1 MSEETNQEPTA
12 EEILAYKNN
21 MLKFY
26 KEQIPFLES
35 QKKYE
40 TLKADIEEAKYRQL
54 ENRVKYIQLQ
64 LSVQEKQEED
74 GKSESDK

>member
-1 MSEETNQEPTA
+1 MSEQTNQEPTA

-26 KEQIPFLES
+26 EEQMPFLES

-54 ENRVKYIQLQ
+54 ENRLKFIQLQ
-64 LSVQEKQEED
+64 LSVQEKPEED
-74 GKSESDK
+74 GNSESDK

>member
-1 MSEETNQEPTA
+1 MSENTNQEPTA

-26 KEQIPFLES
+26 KDQIPFLES

-74 GKSESDK
+74 GNSESDK

>member
-1 MSEETNQEPTA
+1 MSEETNQEPTT

-26 KEQIPFLES
+26 KDQIPFLES

-74 GKSESDK
+74 GKSESDQ

>member
-26 KEQIPFLES
+26 KDQIPFLES

-40 TLKADIEEAKYRQL
+40 TLKADI
-54 ENRVKYIQLQ
+54 
-64 LSVQEKQEED
+64 
-74 GKSESDK
+74 

>member
-1 MSEETNQEPTA
+1 MSEQTNQEPTA

-26 KEQIPFLES
+26 EEQMPFLES
-35 QKKYE
+35 QKRYE

-54 ENRVKYIQLQ
+54 ENRLKFIQLQ
-64 LSVQEKQEED
+64 LSVQEKPEEN
-74 GKSESDK
+74 GNSESDK

>member
-26 KEQIPFLES
+26 KDQIPFLES

-74 GKSESDK
+74 GNSESDK

>member
-1 MSEETNQEPTA
+1 MSEQTNQEPTA
-12 EEILAYKNN
+12 EDILAYKNN

-26 KEQIPFLES
+26 NEQIPFLES

-54 ENRVKYIQLQ
+54 ENRLKFIQLQ
-64 LSVQEKQEED
+64 LSVQEKSEED
-74 GKSESDK
+74 GNSESDK

>member
-1 MSEETNQEPTA
+1 MSEQTNQEPTA

-26 KEQIPFLES
+26 NEQIPFLES

-54 ENRVKYIQLQ
+54 ENRLKFIQLQ
-64 LSVQEKQEED
+64 LSVQEKSEED
-74 GKSESDK
+74 GNSESDK

>member
-26 KEQIPFLES
+26 KDQIPFLES

>member
-26 KEQIPFLES
+26 KDQIPFLES

-74 GKSESDK
+74 GKSESDQ

>member
-1 MSEETNQEPTA
+1 MSEQTNQEPTA

-26 KEQIPFLES
+26 KDQIPFLES

-74 GKSESDK
+74 GNSESDK